1 MSQYQ
6 VLNRYAGSLL
16 QTSIDA
22 KNLEETSK
30 DIELIVNTLKE
41 NHKLQ
46 LILEN
51 PIVKPAVK
59 LSILNEIFQNKIGS
73 QTKKFIKF
81 IVDKDREDLL
91 YSIFQKF
98 LELKDEY
105 LGIVNVEVRTPF
117 AFSSEQE
124 EHLRKNLESTL
135 SKKIIFNFNIDSSL
149 IGGFIAK
156 VGDTVFDASV
166 KHQLEI
172 LKKQFLEG
180 GASLN

>member
-1 MSQYQ
+1 MAEYKVSK
-6 VLNRYAGSLL
+6 RYANSLL

-22 KNLEETSK
+22 NNLEAASE
-30 DIELIVNTLKE
+30 DIELIVNTLKQ

-46 LILEN
+46 LMLEN
-51 PIVKPAVK
+51 PVVKSALK
-59 LSILNEIFQNKIGS
+59 LSILNEVFQDKIGG
-73 QTKKFIKF
+73 QTIKFVKF

-105 LGIVNVEVRTPF
+105 LGIVNVDVKTPF
-117 AFSSEQE
+117 EFNSEQE
-124 EHLRKNLESTL
+124 EQLRKNLESKL
-135 SKKIIFNFNIDSSL
+135 NKKIIFKFSIDSSM
-149 IGGFIAK
+149 IGGFIAR

-180 GASLN
+180 SASLN